1 QPRLDVG
8 DGLGVLRLQLGP
20 QCRGGLGVLF
30 LELLDVGDDV
40 TDGAQPGEVLIGDLH
55 AVLVFGLDGDLD
67 HRQRVDVQVVDERL
81 LRGDLGR
88 LDTGDLFDDLG
99 NTGDDFFLANR
110 HSLISLRNVLCV
122 NRFDLLLCGC
132 TGSG

>member
-20 QCRGGLGVLF
+20 QCRGGLGVFF

-40 TDGAQPGEVLIGDLH
+40 TDGAQAGEVLVRDLH
-55 AVLVFGLDGDLD
+55 AVLVLGLHSDLN

-81 LRGDLGR
+81 LRGDLRG
-88 LDTGDLFDDLG
+88 LDTGDLFDDLAD
-99 NTGDDFFLANR
+99 TGDDF
-110 HSLISLRNVLCV
+110 
-122 NRFDLLLCGC
+122 LLDVVDDV
-132 TGSG
+132 TD